1 MKGKNSRRKKWQVA
15 SSTQKY
21 SRRFSTFAQYK
32 SQAVPNTQ
40 INDSTNKQINIE
52 VISAGAGSGKTYTL
66 TQRMV
71 ALLQNGVRP
80 AGIMATTFT
89 KKAAAELQERVRVR
103 LLEAGMSEAANEL
116 GEALIGTVHSI
127 GTRLLQRF
135 AFEAGVSPLVEI
147 IADGDEQRLFNESLS
162 QVLTEQR
169 IERMNLLADRLGLT
183 KKSIGE
189 AYDWRRDIRN
199 LTDVARANKFDKK
212 ILETS
217 KLRSWASF
225 ERLLPP
231 VQNTDPLIWNNRL
244 LSAIDQTVAALDAN
258 EADTTKVTRDAAEV
272 LKQFQNQLKYRGELY
287 WHEWVKIAKTSP
299 GAKSRELMEDLRQI
313 ALSHDQHPQF
323 RDDLRGYIELVFD
336 IASDALSEYEQ
347 YKKKRGLID
356 YTDMETYVS
365 SLLRVETVRE
375 TLREELDLLLVD
387 EFQDTSPIQLDIF
400 LQISQLARHS
410 IWVGDPKQ
418 SIYGFRGAEPALM
431 QAIIRATGGVKDENI
446 LKKSWRSRPDIVYA
460 TNAIFERAFEAMP
473 REQIVLEPALAPSS
487 PLQGGLGPALQHW
500 HFRSDLDEKKVP
512 GQPWFDNCIADQVRI
527 LLERKPFIFNKK
539 RDETRTI
546 RPGDIAIL
554 CRSNRQCLSMADA
567 LHRAGLKAAIA
578 RNGLLETPEAKLA
591 VACLKYLLTPS
602 DSLAAAEILFLTGS
616 MDLEEIVERRLKYL
630 SENADSPIYGG
641 GWGDALTLDQLL
653 ALRLR
658 TADLS
663 ASEILNL
670 VLEELDLRRAAIQLG
685 NPDQRL
691 DNLDSLR
698 RYALDY
704 ESACQRLHSAAS
716 LGGFLLWL
724 NQLANNELD
733 AQGSGETDEAVKVLT
748 YHRSKGLEY
757 PLTICHSLEQ
767 NLKEQVWGLNLVSE
781 VEEPDL
787 DNILGN
793 RWLRFWVNPYA
804 DQLRNTPLEEA
815 LLQTEEWAEARR
827 IALEEEARLLY
838 VGLTR
843 SRDYLVFPTTAKGT
857 GWLNRVFSHGDD
869 SIPTLDANADET
881 PFYHAG
887 MPIPIETEISYKPKD
902 FPETLS
908 NELYVDYHAT
918 RRGKSPQIRLPLLI
932 DTQHEMPPS
941 IQATLG
947 EPLVWGNWLE
957 FKGEYTPA
965 LGKAV
970 STFLIADDPTLD
982 HSVRLAIAQKQLQIR
997 GAGEL
1002 VSAEHL
1008 LRQSDAFRAFVEK
1021 KFQPKKVLR
1030 KYMAERFQ
1038 GNRLLKLEADLY
1050 IETENG
1056 SVVISFAPFAEGMK
1070 KWKQVAMA
1078 LAPGLAWWRE
1088 FRKRSDNLEPSDR
1101 VVQCWVVFVMEGQ
1114 GVEVVFYGS

>member
-1 MKGKNSRRKKWQVA
+1 MPHPEIPG
-15 SSTQKY
+15 
-21 SRRFSTFAQYK
+21 
-32 SQAVPNTQ
+32 SQTPL
-40 INDSTNKQINIE
+40 NIE

-66 TQRMV
+66 TSRMV
-71 ALLQNGVRP
+71 TLLKNGVRP

-89 KKAAAELQERVRVR
+89 KKSAAELQERVRVS
-103 LLEAGMSEAANEL
+103 LLKEGMTEAANEL

-169 IERMNLLADRLGLT
+169 IECMSQLADRLGLT
-183 KKSIGE
+183 KKGIGD

-199 LTDVARANKFDKK
+199 LTDVARANNFSKE

-217 KLRSWASF
+217 KLRSWEKF

-231 VQNTDPLIWNNRL
+231 VQNTDPIVWNNRL

-258 EADTTKVTRDAAEV
+258 ESDTTKVTRDAAET
-272 LKQFQNQLKYRGELY
+272 LRQFQNQLKYRGELY
-287 WHEWVKIAKTSP
+287 WHEWIKISKTNP
-299 GAKSRELMEDLRQI
+299 GAKSRDLMEDLRQI
-313 ALSHDQHPQF
+313 ALSHDEHPQF
-323 RDDLRGYIELVFD
+323 REDIKAYITLIFD
-336 IASDALSEYEQ
+336 TASDALHEYEQ

-375 TLREELDLLLVD
+375 TLRSELDLLLVD

-431 QAIIRATGGVKDENI
+431 KAIIKATGGVRDDNI
-446 LKKSWRSRPDIVYA
+446 LKKSWRSRPDIVYT
-460 TNAIFERAFEAMP
+460 TNAIFERAFEGMP
-473 REQIVLEPALAPSS
+473 RDQIVLEPAWKENDATRNN
-487 PLQGGLGPALQHW
+487 LQESNLMNPGPALMHW
-500 HFRSDLDEKKVP
+500 HFRSELDDRKTP
-512 GQPWFDNCIADQVRI
+512 GAPWFDNCIADQVRI
-527 LLERKPFIFNKK
+527 LLDRKPLIFNKK

-554 CRSNRQCLSMADA
+554 CRNNRQCLSVANA
-567 LHRAGLKAAIA
+567 LHRGGLKASIA
-578 RNGLLETPEAKLA
+578 RNGLLETAEGKLA

-602 DSLAAAEILFLTGS
+602 DSLAAAEILILTGS

-630 SENADSPIYGG
+630 TEGSDLQLYGG
-641 GWGDALTLDQLL
+641 AWGDAKLLNQLF
-653 ALRLR
+653 ALRPR

-670 VLEELDLRRAAIQLG
+670 VLEELDLRRAVVQLG
-685 NPDQRL
+685 NHEQRL
-691 DNLDSLR
+691 DNLDRLR

-724 NQLANNELD
+724 NHLAHKDLD
-733 AQGSGETDEAVKVLT
+733 AQGSGETDDAVKVLT

-781 VEEPDL
+781 VDEPDL

-804 DQLRNTPLEEA
+804 DQLKNTPLEEA
-815 LLQTEEWAEARR
+815 LSQTEEWHEARR
-827 IALEEEARLLY
+827 TALEEEARLLY

-843 SRDYLVFPTTAKGT
+843 ARDYLVFPTTAKGT
-857 GWLNRVFSHGDD
+857 GWLNRVFNHGDE
-869 SIPTLDANADET
+869 SIPTLDPDSNET

-887 MPIPIETEISYKPKD
+887 MPILIETELAFKPKD
-902 FPETLS
+902 FPEFLT
-908 NELYVDYHAT
+908 NESLVLYHAT
-918 RRGKSPQIRLPLLI
+918 RRGKSPQIRPPLHI
-932 DTQHEMPPS
+932 DTQHEMPPG
-941 IQATLG
+941 IQPILS
-947 EPLVWGNWLE
+947 EPVIWGNFLE
-957 FKGEYTPA
+957 FEGDYTA
-965 LGKAV
+965 AIGKA
-970 STFLIADDPTLD
+970 TQAFLTADRPELDFSLRLSIA
-982 HSVRLAIAQKQLQIR
+982 RKQLQIR
-997 GAGEL
+997 GVEER
-1002 VSAEHL
+1002 VSAEKL
-1008 LRQSDAFRAFVEK
+1008 LQHSESFQTFLAK
-1021 KFQPKKVLR
+1021 KFHPKRVMK
-1030 KYMAERFQ
+1030 KYAAEGFLFPLLASSPTTSNEQDTKPQSPHYRVV
-1038 GNRLLKLEADLY
+1038 GEDANNGKRRRLLKLEADLHL
-1050 IETENG
+1050 ETENG
-1056 SVVISFAPFAEGMK
+1056 VIVIAFAPFAEGMK
-1070 KWKQVAMA
+1070 KWKHQAMMM
-1078 LAPGLAWWRE
+1078 APGLVWWRE
-1088 FRKRSDNLEPSDR
+1088 IKKESIRY
-1101 VVQCWVVFVMEGQ
+1101 CVVFPVEGQ
-1114 GVEVVFYGS
+1114 YVELSF

>member
-1 MKGKNSRRKKWQVA
+1 MLRDKKILRTIFDLRQNKSR
-15 SSTQKY
+15 
-21 SRRFSTFAQYK
+21 
-32 SQAVPNTQ
+32 AVPNNPSQQTSTQ
-40 INDSTNKQINIE
+40 QLNIE

-71 ALLQNGVRP
+71 SLLKNGVRP

-89 KKAAAELQERVRVR
+89 KKAAAELQERVRLK
-103 LLEAGMSEAANEL
+103 LLESGMTEAANEL

-183 KKSIGE
+183 KKGIGE
-189 AYDWRRDIRN
+189 AYDWRRDIRE
-199 LTDVARANKFDKK
+199 LTNVARANNFDEKV
-212 ILETS
+212 LETS
-217 KLRSWASF
+217 KLRSWKAF

-231 VQNTDPLIWNNRL
+231 LQNLDPVVWNNRL

-258 EADTTKVTRDAAEV
+258 EADTTKVTRDAAET

-287 WHEWVKIAKTSP
+287 WHEWVKIAKTNP
-299 GAKSRELMEDLRQI
+299 GAKSRELMEELRQI

-323 RDDLRGYIELVFD
+323 RDDIRGYIELVFD
-336 IASDALSEYEQ
+336 IASDALLEYEQ

-365 SLLRVETVRE
+365 RLLRVESVRE

-400 LQISQLARHS
+400 LQISQLSRHS

-431 QAIIRATGGVKDENI
+431 QAIIQATGGVKDENI
-446 LKKSWRSRPDIVYA
+446 LKKSWRSRPDIVHA
-460 TNAIFERAFEAMP
+460 TNAIFERAFEGMP
-473 REQIVLEPALAPSS
+473 REQIVLEPAEISNIQ
-487 PLQGGLGPALQHW
+487 QGMSNVQGSLQHW
-500 HFRSDLDEKKVP
+500 HFRSELDERRPP
-512 GQPWFDNCIADQVRI
+512 GAPWFDNCIADQVRI
-527 LLERKPFIFNKK
+527 LLERKPLVFNKK
-539 RDETRTI
+539 RDETRQI

-554 CRSNRQCLSMADA
+554 CRSNRQCLSMAEA

-602 DSLAAAEILFLTGS
+602 DSLAGAEILYLTGS
-616 MDLEEIVERRLKYL
+616 MDLTEIVEVRLKYL

-641 GWGDALTLDQLL
+641 GWGDTWFLNQLL
-653 ALRLR
+653 DLRPR

-670 VLEELDLRRAAIQLG
+670 ILEELDLRRAVIQLG

-691 DNLDSLR
+691 DNLDRLR

-724 NQLANNELD
+724 NQLADNELD
-733 AQGSGETDEAVKVLT
+733 AQGSGETDDAVKVLT

-757 PLTICHSLEQ
+757 PLTICHALEQ
-767 NLKEQVWGLNLVSE
+767 NLKEQIWGLNLVSE
-781 VEEPDL
+781 LEVPDL

-815 LLQTEEWAEARR
+815 LLQTQEWFAAHRT
-827 IALEEEARLLY
+827 ALEEEARLLY

-843 SRDYLVFPTTAKGT
+843 ARDYLVFPTTGKGT
-857 GWLNRVFSHGDD
+857 GWLNRVFSHGDE
-869 SIPTLDANADET
+869 SIPTLDPNSNET

-887 MPIPIETEISYKPKD
+887 MPLTIETEIIYKPKD
-902 FPETLS
+902 FPETLPV
-908 NELYVDYHAT
+908 ETPVWYHAA
-918 RRGKSPQIRLPLLI
+918 RRGKSPQTRPPLVI
-932 DTQHEMPPS
+932 DIQLETPAGIPP
-941 IQATLG
+941 ILG
-947 EPLVWGNWLE
+947 EPQAWGSWLE
-957 FKGEYTPA
+957 FKGDYLSA

-970 STFLIADDPTLD
+970 TAFMIADNPALD
-982 HSVRLAIAQKQLQIR
+982 HSLRHSVAQKQLQIR
-997 GAGEL
+997 G
-1002 VSAEHL
+1002 VSEMVSVEQM
-1008 LRQSDAFRAFVEK
+1008 LRQSEAFRTFLTQ
-1021 KFQPKKVLR
+1021 KFQPHRVLS
-1030 KYMAERFQ
+1030 KYVVE
-1038 GNRLLKLEADLY
+1038 GLISKSSEGKSRLLKLEADLY
-1050 IETENG
+1050 LETG
-1056 SVVISFAPFAEGMK
+1056 QGIVIIAFAPFAEGMK
-1070 KWKQVAMA
+1070 KWKQQA
-1078 LAPGLAWWRE
+1078 LSVGNGLAWWRE
-1088 FRKRSDNLEPSDR
+1088 FERKSGKAM
-1101 VVQCWVVFVMEGQ
+1101 QCWIVFPLEGQ
-1114 GVEVVFYGS
+1114 AVELVS

>member
-1 MKGKNSRRKKWQVA
+1 MPDSQ
-15 SSTQKY
+15 TQHTK
-21 SRRFSTFAQYK
+21 
-32 SQAVPNTQ
+32 
-40 INDSTNKQINIE
+40 DKQLNIE

-71 ALLQNGVRP
+71 VLLQNGVRP

-103 LLEAGMSEAANEL
+103 LLETGMAEAANEL

-162 QVLTEQR
+162 QVLTVTR
-169 IERMNLLADRLGLT
+169 IERINLLADRLGLT

-199 LTDVARANKFDKK
+199 LTDVARANNFDKK

-217 KLRSWASF
+217 KLRSWTSF

-231 VQNTDPLIWNNRL
+231 VQNTDPVVWNNRL
-244 LSAIDQTVAALDAN
+244 FSALDQTVAGFDAN

-272 LKQFQNQLKYRGELY
+272 LRQFQNQLKYRGELY
-287 WHEWVKIAKTSP
+287 WHEWVKIAKTNP
-299 GAKSRELMEDLRQI
+299 GVKSREIMEDLRQI

-336 IASDALSEYEQ
+336 IAADALHEYEQ

-365 SLLRVETVRE
+365 KLLRVESVRQ

-400 LQISQLARHS
+400 LQISQLAKHS

-460 TNAIFERAFEAMP
+460 TNAIFERAFDGMP
-473 REQIVLEPALAPSS
+473 REQIVLEPAGMSNV
-487 PLQGGLGPALQHW
+487 QGSDDPGLALQHW
-500 HFRSDLDEKKVP
+500 HFRSELDERRPP
-512 GQPWFDNCIADQVRI
+512 GAPWFENCIADQVRI
-527 LLERKPFIFNKK
+527 LLERKPLVFNKK
-539 RDETRTI
+539 RDETHPI
-546 RPGDIAIL
+546 RPGEIAIL
-554 CRSNRQCLSMADA
+554 CRSNRQCLNVAEA

-578 RNGLLETPEAKLA
+578 RNGLLETPESKLT
-591 VACLKYLLTPS
+591 VACLKYMLTPS

-616 MDLEEIVERRLKYL
+616 MDLEEIVEQRLQYL
-630 SENADSPIYGG
+630 SENADSPVYGG
-641 GWGDALTLDQLL
+641 GWGEAPILNQLL
-653 ALRLR
+653 NLRPR

-670 VLEELDLRRAAIQLG
+670 VLEELDLRRAVIQLG
-685 NPDQRL
+685 SPDQRL
-691 DNLDSLR
+691 DNLDRLR

-724 NQLANNELD
+724 NQLAINDQD
-733 AQGSGETDEAVKVLT
+733 AQGSGETDDAVKVLT

-757 PLTICHSLEQ
+757 PLTICHALDQS
-767 NLKEQVWGLNLVSE
+767 LKEQVWGLNLVSE

-815 LLQTEEWAEARR
+815 IHQTEAWADASRT
-827 IALEEEARLLY
+827 ALEEEARLLY

-843 SRDYLVFPTTAKGT
+843 ARDYLVFPTTVKGT
-857 GWLNRVFSHGDD
+857 AWLNRVFSHGDD
-869 SIPTLDANADET
+869 SIETLDPNSDET

-887 MPIPIETEISYKPKD
+887 MPLRIETELIYKPKD
-902 FPETLS
+902 FPEALPDES
-908 NELYVDYHAT
+908 PVLYHA
-918 RRGKSPQIRLPLLI
+918 RRWGKSAQIQMPLLI
-932 DTQHEMPPS
+932 DALHEMPPGL
-941 IQATLG
+941 QPNLG
-947 EPLVWGNWLE
+947 EPVVWGNWLE
-957 FKGEYTPA
+957 FKGEYTA
-965 LGKAV
+965 AIGKSAA
-970 STFLIADDPTLD
+970 TFLMADDPSLSFD
-982 HSVRLAIAQKQLQIR
+982 LRRQVAQKQLQIR
-997 GAGEL
+997 GVAEQI
-1002 VSAEHL
+1002 SAEQL
-1008 LRQSDAFRAFVEK
+1008 LRQSESFRTFLEK
-1021 KFQPKKVLR
+1021 KFKPKRVLA
-1030 KYMAERFQ
+1030 KYPAGEYY
-1038 GNRLLKLEADLY
+1038 GKRLLKLEADLFL
-1050 IETENG
+1050 EPENG
-1056 SVVISFAPFAEGMK
+1056 IVVIAFAPFAEGMK
-1070 KWKQVAMA
+1070 KWKQVAMTMV
-1078 LAPGLAWWRE
+1078 PGLAWWWE
-1088 FRKRSDNLEPSDR
+1088 LKKRSDRMLE
-1101 VVQCWVVFVMEGQ
+1101 CWVVFPMEGQ
-1114 GVEVVFYGS
+1114 GVQIGF